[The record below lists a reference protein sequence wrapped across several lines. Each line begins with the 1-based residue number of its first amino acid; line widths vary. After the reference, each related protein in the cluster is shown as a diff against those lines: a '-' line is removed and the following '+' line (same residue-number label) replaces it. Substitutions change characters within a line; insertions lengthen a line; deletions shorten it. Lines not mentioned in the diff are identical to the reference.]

1 MLTPRPLCPI
11 TSHFCLIP
19 QPPSN
24 VYYPLH
30 VCLYLKFSF
39 KFFFKSSILFKMS
52 QLLLSTKKKQNLSN
66 SESLQFFFSYFF
78 VICIISDPRLCYLL
92 LHHFEFKKNAL
103 LRRRKSANSNQMSC
117 VTKEKDFNSVTK
129 VSNIFLLFDL
139 FHITTWISLEITHL
153 FQKLLHTFEKKA
165 KDPNLSAITMLLQIG
180 NHFKAT
186 KKVIG

>member
-1 MLTPRPLCPI
+1 MSDNISFLSYPPTPLKCVLPPTCV
-11 TSHFCLIP
+11 LIFEILF
-19 QPPSN
+19 Q
-24 VYYPLH
+24 V
-30 VCLYLKFSF
+30 
-39 KFFFKSSILFKMS
+39 FFKSSILFKMS

-103 LRRRKSANSNQMSC
+103 PRRRKSANSNQMSC